1 MARLRRSACP
11 SPIRFHGV
19 YISSTLPQIDCTEQF
34 VRFHL
39 DAARNHLLRF
49 DILLSG
55 IATTMSAGAVI
66 TGIFGMNLP
75 THLFDEDD
83 GAPLPP
89 DILPPPSALP
99 PRATYRRHVQRGS
112 DRRRSR
118 LRDADD
124 RPCHTPLRAA
134 PVVEDPRIDAPFHR
148 AESAAGRA
156 LARACQRAPER
167 HEQLLSL
174 ET

>member
-1 MARLRRSACP
+1 MARLRRPACP
-11 SPIRFHGV
+11 SPIRFYGV
-19 YISSTLPQIDCTEQF
+19 YILSTLPQIDCTEQF

-83 GAPLPP
+83 GAPLPTP
-89 DILPPPSALP
+89 TFCHRP
-99 PRATYRRHVQRGS
+99 PRYPRG
-112 DRRRSR
+112 
-118 LRDADD
+118 
-124 RPCHTPLRAA
+124 
-134 PVVEDPRIDAPFHR
+134 PRIAGTFN
-148 AESAAGRA
+148 AVAIAVGVVSATLTIA
-156 LARACQRAPER
+156 LATLLYAPRRWWKIPGSMLPSTAPSRPPDE
-167 HEQLLSL
+167 LSL
-174 ET
+174 AHVNVRQNGMSSS